1 MKTEN
6 EKTLEYQTNTEDK
19 EWSRKT
25 ETKRLV
31 LYLVLA
37 FALTWIIFF
46 AFILTGHQWDGSHP
60 NLESFAGLGM
70 LAPLLAHVLT
80 RMITKEGF
88 AMTGKDSMMLGISFK
103 NKKWIY
109 FLFAMIVP
117 WIYFELGHA
126 LKFLFYPEMFDPEG
140 YKQLGISKNM
150 VIFVPIISIL
160 QGMIVSF
167 AAFGEEG
174 GWRGYMMPKL
184 MKLMGTKKA
193 VLIGGIIWGLWH
205 APLTCV
211 GHNFG
216 TDYPGFPYVGIL
228 IMCINCTT
236 LGIALTYITVKSGSV
251 WPAAIMHAVNN
262 ANPSIFGIFTNFE
275 KADEIMGSSILM
287 YLFLE
292 IPMLILGI
300 ICFVLLCKEKP
311 Q

>member
-1 MKTEN
+1 MSKSDQKMEI
-6 EKTLEYQTNTEDK
+6 
-19 EWSRKT
+19 
-25 ETKRLV
+25 KRL
-31 LYLVLA
+31 LIYLALS
-37 FALTWIIFF
+37 FALAWAVFF
-46 AFILTGHQWDGSHP
+46 AFILTGHQWDGSNP

-70 LAPLLAHVLT
+70 LAPFMAHVLT
-80 RMITKEGF
+80 RLITKEGF

-126 LKFLFYPEMFDPEG
+126 LNFLIYPEIFDPEG
-140 YKQLGISKNM
+140 YRQYEISKNM
-150 VIFVPIISIL
+150 LILVPITSIL
-160 QGMIVSF
+160 QGTIVSF

-184 MKLMGTKKA
+184 MNLMGTKKA

-211 GHNFG
+211 GHNYG

-228 IMCINCTT
+228 LMCIFCTS
-236 LGIALTYITVKSGSV
+236 LGIALTYVTVKSGSV

-262 ANPSIFGIFTNFE
+262 ANPSILGIFTNIE
-275 KADEIMGSSILM
+275 KVDEIATDSFLAYIL
-287 YLFLE
+287 LE
-292 IPMLILGI
+292 SPTLILGM
-300 ICFVLLCKEKP
+300 ICLVLLCKKKL

>member
-1 MKTEN
+1 MSKSDQKMEI
-6 EKTLEYQTNTEDK
+6 
-19 EWSRKT
+19 
-25 ETKRLV
+25 KRL
-31 LYLVLA
+31 LIYLALS
-37 FALTWIIFF
+37 FALAWAVFF
-46 AFILTGHQWDGSHP
+46 AFILTGHQWDGSNP

-70 LAPLLAHVLT
+70 LAPFMAHVLT
-80 RMITKEGF
+80 RLITKEGF
-88 AMTGKDSMMLGISFK
+88 AMTGKDSMMMGISFK

-126 LKFLFYPEMFDPEG
+126 LNFLIYPEIFDPEG
-140 YKQLGISKNM
+140 YRQYEISKNM
-150 VIFVPIISIL
+150 LILVPITSIL
-160 QGMIVSF
+160 QGTIVSF

-184 MKLMGTKKA
+184 MNLMGTKKA

-228 IMCINCTT
+228 FMCIFCTSF
-236 LGIALTYITVKSGSV
+236 GIALTYVTVKSGSV

-262 ANPSIFGIFTNFE
+262 ANPSILGIFTNIE
-275 KADEIMGSSILM
+275 KVDEIATDSFLAYIL
-287 YLFLE
+287 LE
-292 IPMLILGI
+292 SPTLILGM
-300 ICFVLLCKEKP
+300 ICLVLLCKEKP

>member
-1 MKTEN
+1 MSGSDQKMEM
-6 EKTLEYQTNTEDK
+6 
-19 EWSRKT
+19 
-25 ETKRLV
+25 KRL
-31 LYLVLA
+31 LIYLALS
-37 FALTWIIFF
+37 FALAWVVFF
-46 AFILTGHQWDGSHP
+46 AFILTGHQWDGSQP
-60 NLESFAGLGM
+60 YLESFTGLGM
-70 LAPLLAHVLT
+70 LAPFLAHVLT
-80 RMITKEGF
+80 RLITKEGF

-117 WIYFELGHA
+117 WIYFEIGHA
-126 LKFLFYPEMFDPEG
+126 LNFLFYPEIFDPEG
-140 YKQLGISKNM
+140 YRQLEISKNM
-150 VIFVPIISIL
+150 IIFIPIVSIL
-160 QGMIVSF
+160 QGTIVSF

-184 MKLMGTKKA
+184 MNLMGTKKA

-228 IMCINCTT
+228 LMCIFCTT
-236 LGIALTYITVKSGSV
+236 LGIALTYVTVKSGSV

-262 ANPSIFGIFTNFE
+262 ANPSILAMFTNAE
-275 KADEIMGSSILM
+275 KANEIMANQILGFVS
-287 YLFLE
+287 LD
-292 IPMLILGI
+292 IPLLILGI

-311 Q
+311 QQN